1 MTLTSAILE
10 LLLKGKASLI
20 NARQYPINQVWI
32 ELPATSQS
40 ELLSLPHVY

>member
-20 NARQYPINQVWI
+20 NARPYPINQVWI

-40 ELLSLPHVY
+40 ELLSLPQGY